1 MLDWSRIKTI
11 FILTFLVLDLFLA
24 IQYYQKRSSDQFDT
38 MAESSIEEQLKEN
51 DITYVTLPKN
61 SLKESYIS
69 GNSKDFSKKTI
80 ADRKGQN
87 IQIYK
92 DVLQSQLKKPVPITE
107 TNKILFLENFVKEYV
122 WNGGNYRYCQI
133 DPTSKTIYFCQTYKD
148 RLIYNIES
156 SVVEIKYNDNNEIY
170 GYRQRYLENLK
181 EMIDK
186 KNVQEALPAI
196 KAIENLFVK
205 DELKPSDRIT
215 KVDFGYY
222 TVIPLSNGVKF
233 IAPAWHIVVN
243 EQQDYFVN
251 AIEGQII
258 KIDKEQWSE

>member
-1 MLDWSRIKTI
+1 MDWSRIKTI

-24 IQYYQKRSSDQFDT
+24 IQFYQKRSSDQFDM

-61 SLKESYIS
+61 SLKESYIA

-80 ADRKGQN
+80 PNKKGQT
-87 IQIYK
+87 IEIYK
-92 DVLQSQLKKPVPITE
+92 DVLQSTLKKNVPIPD
-107 TNKILFLENFVKEYV
+107 TNNKTFFLENFVKEYV
-122 WNGGNYRYCQI
+122 WNGSNYRFCRL
-133 DPTSKTIYFCQTYKD
+133 DTNSKTIYFCQTYKD

-156 SVVEIKYNDNNEIY
+156 SVVELKYNDKNEIY
-170 GYRQRYLENLK
+170 SYRQRYLEGLK
-181 EMIDK
+181 EMVDK
-186 KNVQEALPAI
+186 KNIQEVLPAI
-196 KAIENLFVK
+196 KAIENLYVK
-205 DELKPSDRIT
+205 DELKPSDRVT

-222 TVIPLSNGVKF
+222 TVIPLSTGVKF

-243 EQQDYFVN
+243 EQEDYFVN
-251 AIEGQII
+251 AIEGQVI